1 MAFLS
6 EKVIQQIEAAT
17 EPKMRKT
24 QIAKR
29 IGCSDSRLSLM
40 ISGRLQVR
48 PEEMLILA
56 DLFDMDPEDIIEVR
70 EAVA

>member
-6 EKVIQQIEAAT
+6 EKAIQQIEAAT

-56 DLFDMDPEDIIEVR
+56 DLFDMDPEEVIEVR
-70 EAVA
+70 EPVA

>member
-6 EKVIQQIEAAT
+6 EKAIQQIEAAT

-24 QIAKR
+24 HIAKR

-56 DLFDMDPEDIIEVR
+56 DLFDMDPEEVIEVR
-70 EAVA
+70 EPVA

>member
-6 EKVIQQIEAAT
+6 EKAIQQIEAAT

-56 DLFDMDPEDIIEVR
+56 DLFDMDPEEVIEVR